1 MSPFEALYGHKPC
14 YFGLSSSAA
23 CATPDLDT
31 WLQEKQLMQALI
43 QQQLGRAQQRMKY
56 QADKNRSERSFEVGD
71 EVFLKLQ
78 PYVQS
83 SLAPRSNQKLAYKFF
98 GPFPVIAKIGKV
110 AYKLQLPAHA
120 QLHPVFHVSQLKKA
134 VSSALAPAA
143 IPINLDGFQV
153 PEKILGRR
161 LHPDGLKLTAQVLVK
176 WSGMD
181 DSLATWENVESLCQQ
196 FPHAPALE
204 QAGCYRRGSVS
215 NPEEQPASS
224 SNGPRRSK
232 RAAQPNRRFINN
244 EWA

>member
-1 MSPFEALYGHKPC
+1 
-14 YFGLSSSAA
+14 
-23 CATPDLDT
+23 
-31 WLQEKQLMQALI
+31 
-43 QQQLGRAQQRMKY
+43 MKLC
-56 QADKNRSERSFEVGD
+56 KSVEVGD

-110 AYKLQLPAHA
+110 AYKLQLPAHS
-120 QLHPVFHVSQLKKA
+120 QIHPVFHVSQLKKA
-134 VSSALAPAA
+134 VSSSLAPTA
-143 IPINLDGFQV
+143 IPANSDGLQI
-153 PEKILGRR
+153 PEKILGKRM
-161 LHPDGLKLTAQVLVK
+161 HPDGLKLTAQVLVK

-181 DSLATWENVESLCQQ
+181 DSLATWENMDSLCQQ

-215 NPEEQPASS
+215 NSDEQMPSAST
-224 SNGPRRSK
+224 GPRRSK
-232 RAAQPNRRFINN
+232 RAAQPNRHYASN

>member
-14 YFGLSSSAA
+14 YFGLSSSAT

-120 QLHPVFHVSQLKKA
+120 QLHPIFHVSQLKKA
-134 VSSALAPAA
+134 VPSALAPAA

-215 NPEEQPASS
+215 NPEE
-224 SNGPRRSK
+224 
-232 RAAQPNRRFINN
+232 
-244 EWA
+244 